1 MDGDGAANVPEPK
14 PPGPVVGT
22 GPSERS
28 LGVAGNLTQGK
39 TRPGKTRQ
47 DVKCGRW
54 VPLALPGPGLWIVEG
69 GGVVVV

>member
-1 MDGDGAANVPEPK
+1 M
-14 PPGPVVGT
+14 GT